1 MPVFD
6 FSNSKTE
13 KKDPECTYT
22 TFQSNE
28 KVPSPEKPIL
38 IIDNKSRQWKH
49 HSCGVFSN
57 PNQKSSFEFK
67 EQDGVFPADILKIDA
82 RFVSLVKWLGEN
94 HISVRLSGQNTED
107 GYAIY
112 KIRETAFGGAG
123 KLSAEDG
130 FLQFMIE
137 RLLASNAPTELP
149 DGDEEDE
156 DGDDVADGASV
167 AGEATFPYFGNLAEV
182 LRVIVPGVEKDVSE
196 AGADDGCHD
205 DVDEENPEP
214 AFRRTFVAEHF
225 RDNVVTDDEAHGE
238 GQSVPAHRQWA
249 EAENGGIGIPINE
262 VKHPEKGGWAG
273 SVRGLGGRKR
283 GNGERGRHRPSR
295 GRAVPASSRCWV

>member
-82 RFVSLVKWLGEN
+82 RFVSLVNGWAKTILVYDYLDRIQKMDMQSIRFVKLRLGE
-94 HISVRLSGQNTED
+94 
-107 GYAIY
+107 
-112 KIRETAFGGAG
+112 
-123 KLSAEDG
+123 
-130 FLQFMIE
+130 
-137 RLLASNAPTELP
+137 P
-149 DGDEEDE
+149 
-156 DGDDVADGASV
+156 
-167 AGEATFPYFGNLAEV
+167 
-182 LRVIVPGVEKDVSE
+182 
-196 AGADDGCHD
+196 
-205 DVDEENPEP
+205 EN
-214 AFRRTFVAEHF
+214 FQQKM
-225 RDNVVTDDEAHGE
+225 D
-238 GQSVPAHRQWA
+238 SC
-249 EAENGGIGIPINE
+249 
-262 VKHPEKGGWAG
+262 
-273 SVRGLGGRKR
+273 SL
-283 GNGERGRHRPSR
+283 
-295 GRAVPASSRCWV
+295 

>member
-13 KKDPECTYT
+13 KKDSECTYT

-149 DGDEEDE
+149 D
-156 DGDDVADGASV
+156 
-167 AGEATFPYFGNLAEV
+167 
-182 LRVIVPGVEKDVSE
+182 
-196 AGADDGCHD
+196 
-205 DVDEENPEP
+205 
-214 AFRRTFVAEHF
+214 
-225 RDNVVTDDEAHGE
+225 
-238 GQSVPAHRQWA
+238 
-249 EAENGGIGIPINE
+249 
-262 VKHPEKGGWAG
+262 
-273 SVRGLGGRKR
+273 
-283 GNGERGRHRPSR
+283 
-295 GRAVPASSRCWV
+295 

>member
-156 DGDDVADGASV
+156 DGDDMKLTSIQSITDFMTC
-167 AGEATFPYFGNLAEV
+167 AG
-182 LRVIVPGVEKDVSE
+182 
-196 AGADDGCHD
+196 
-205 DVDEENPEP
+205 
-214 AFRRTFVAEHF
+214 
-225 RDNVVTDDEAHGE
+225 
-238 GQSVPAHRQWA
+238 
-249 EAENGGIGIPINE
+249 
-262 VKHPEKGGWAG
+262 
-273 SVRGLGGRKR
+273 
-283 GNGERGRHRPSR
+283 
-295 GRAVPASSRCWV
+295 

>member
-1 MPVFD
+1 MVIIATIQTIKEEQQFIMPVFD

-137 RLLASNAPTELP
+137 RLLASNAPTELS
-149 DGDEEDE
+149 DGEDVYKRQQRN
-156 DGDDVADGASV
+156 GFIKNTAS
-167 AGEATFPYFGNLAEV
+167 ES
-182 LRVIVPGVEKDVSE
+182 DM
-196 AGADDGCHD
+196 
-205 DVDEENPEP
+205 
-214 AFRRTFVAEHF
+214 
-225 RDNVVTDDEAHGE
+225 
-238 GQSVPAHRQWA
+238 
-249 EAENGGIGIPINE
+249 GI
-262 VKHPEKGGWAG
+262 
-273 SVRGLGGRKR
+273 
-283 GNGERGRHRPSR
+283 
-295 GRAVPASSRCWV
+295 

>member
-94 HISVRLSGQNTED
+94 HISVRYLDRIQKMDMQS
-107 GYAIY
+107 
-112 KIRETAFGGAG
+112 IRFV
-123 KLSAEDG
+123 KL
-130 FLQFMIE
+130 
-137 RLLASNAPTELP
+137 RL
-149 DGDEEDE
+149 
-156 DGDDVADGASV
+156 
-167 AGEATFPYFGNLAEV
+167 GEP
-182 LRVIVPGVEKDVSE
+182 
-196 AGADDGCHD
+196 
-205 DVDEENPEP
+205 EN
-214 AFRRTFVAEHF
+214 FQQKM
-225 RDNVVTDDEAHGE
+225 D
-238 GQSVPAHRQWA
+238 SC
-249 EAENGGIGIPINE
+249 
-262 VKHPEKGGWAG
+262 
-273 SVRGLGGRKR
+273 SL
-283 GNGERGRHRPSR
+283 
-295 GRAVPASSRCWV
+295 

>member
-1 MPVFD
+1 MVIIATIQTIKEEQQFIID
-6 FSNSKTE
+6 QYLISSNSKTE

-112 KIRETAFGGAG
+112 KIRETAFG
-123 KLSAEDG
+123 E
-130 FLQFMIE
+130 
-137 RLLASNAPTELP
+137 P
-149 DGDEEDE
+149 
-156 DGDDVADGASV
+156 
-167 AGEATFPYFGNLAEV
+167 
-182 LRVIVPGVEKDVSE
+182 
-196 AGADDGCHD
+196 
-205 DVDEENPEP
+205 EN
-214 AFRRTFVAEHF
+214 FQQKM
-225 RDNVVTDDEAHGE
+225 D
-238 GQSVPAHRQWA
+238 SC
-249 EAENGGIGIPINE
+249 
-262 VKHPEKGGWAG
+262 
-273 SVRGLGGRKR
+273 SL
-283 GNGERGRHRPSR
+283 
-295 GRAVPASSRCWV
+295 